1 MKTNSVSMKYATYI
15 SKLHTLSLLKVK
27 SRHNDM
33 YHHVNQVN
41 MYILG
46 YMFIL
51 IAWEIFLNKLYNND
65 TNNFTL
71 SYINTS

>member
-1 MKTNSVSMKYATYI
+1 MKTNLISIKYATYI
-15 SKLHTLSLLKVK
+15 YKLHALPMLKFK

-41 MYILG
+41 MYILW

-51 IAWEIFLNKLYNND
+51 IAYQVKNIPQQ
-65 TNNFTL
+65 T
-71 SYINTS
+71 I